1 MNNSTREWGDWQRR
15 HSAALEALQ
24 DAERAYQRTITGSA
38 FAGTEGPSP
47 IELQKEALER
57 LEQARRDLDRIRR
70 EQPKDVR

>member
-1 MNNSTREWGDWQRR
+1 MTVNLEWADWQRR

-24 DAERAYQRTITGSA
+24 EAERAYQRTITGSA
-38 FAGTEGPSP
+38 FAAGTEP

-57 LEQARRDLDRIRR
+57 LEEARLELDRIRR